1 MATSDG
7 RAPGGGGDR
16 LATYRQKRDPRRTPE
31 PFGSEDGP
39 GAAPTFVIH
48 RHDATR
54 LHYDLRL
61 ERDGAL
67 ASWAVPKGLPLVVGE
82 KHLAV
87 KVEDHPLAYGSF
99 EGVIPAGEYGAGTV
113 EIWDKGTYEPVE
125 ITAEK
130 KIVNIH
136 GGKLNGRYALI
147 KLKPRGKEK
156 DVNWLFFKTK

>member
-1 MATSDG
+1 MGLKEYRAKRNFGKTSEPPESGEKRRDG
-7 RAPGGGGDR
+7 G
-16 LATYRQKRDPRRTPE
+16 LIYVIQK
-31 PFGSEDGP
+31 
-39 GAAPTFVIH
+39 
-48 RHDATR
+48 HDASR

-61 ERDGAL
+61 EENGVL
-67 ASWAVPKGLPLVVGE
+67 TSWAVPKTPPLKEGE
-82 KHLAV
+82 KRLAV
-87 KVEDHPLAYGSF
+87 QTEDHPIDYAGF
-99 EGVIPAGEYGAGTV
+99 EGIIPEGEYGAGTV

-125 ITAEK
+125 MTAER

>member
-1 MATSDG
+1 MGLKEYRAKRNFGKTSEPPESGEKRRDG
-7 RAPGGGGDR
+7 G
-16 LATYRQKRDPRRTPE
+16 LIYVIQK
-31 PFGSEDGP
+31 
-39 GAAPTFVIH
+39 
-48 RHDATR
+48 HDASR

-61 ERDGAL
+61 EENGVL
-67 ASWAVPKGLPLVVGE
+67 TSWAVPKTPPLKEGE
-82 KHLAV
+82 KRLAV
-87 KVEDHPLAYGSF
+87 QTEDHPIDYAGF
-99 EGVIPAGEYGAGTV
+99 EGIIPEGEYGAGTV

-125 ITAEK
+125 MTAEK